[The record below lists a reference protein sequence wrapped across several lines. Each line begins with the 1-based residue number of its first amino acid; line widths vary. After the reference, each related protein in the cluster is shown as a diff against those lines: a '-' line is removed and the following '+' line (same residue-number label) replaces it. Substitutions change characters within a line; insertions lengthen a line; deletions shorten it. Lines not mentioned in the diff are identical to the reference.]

1 MQSEGLQ
8 ATPLKGLFWLGTA
21 GAVLILAGLSAV
33 LSANWHWVP
42 FGVQIALAV
51 LPLVVG
57 WIASGLYLFKHE
69 GDSRAVEEVLG
80 VIWSGG
86 VICSVALL
94 GRVLQL
100 SSNMPLFLGT
110 VFVLLLPVV
119 WLLRSVLAWG
129 IASAF
134 ATAFAITLADE
145 VKEAGWGIVAL
156 LICGGVLFARVA
168 PLWIKKT
175 SASLWKAE
183 MTRAERL
190 SCLQDLATRWLASA
204 VVCVFGL
211 AMMVILL
218 GLGRNTLCEDFGLFP
233 LAIPLLLGVLL
244 ERRESTWWQ
253 PLTRL
258 GTVLFGIASVPYLL
272 HMPPD
277 WWWSSFWISIVLLV
291 LLGKWVLREEGVL
304 LLMLPLASIPME
316 EPRLILAVGA
326 LILGSVLMVRGLM
339 KGRRTLA
346 NEGLVFILWTVWIIL
361 IGQSGLLMMQGVLLM
376 AGGLLLV
383 VLNLIWSRVQRK
395 RGGAQ

>member
-80 VIWSGG
+80 VIWTGG
-86 VICSVALL
+86 VICSIALL

-110 VFVLLLPVV
+110 IFVLLLPVV

-129 IASAF
+129 IASGF
-134 ATAFAITLADE
+134 AIAFAITLTDE
-145 VKEAGWGIVAL
+145 TDEALWGVLAL

-168 PLWIKKT
+168 PLWKT
-175 SASLWKAE
+175 GRE
-183 MTRAERL
+183 
-190 SCLQDLATRWLASA
+190 LATRWIASVGVCLFSLA
-204 VVCVFGL
+204 G
-211 AMMVILL
+211 MVILL
-218 GLGRNTLCEDFGLFP
+218 DMSRSVLWEECEEFGLFP
-233 LAIPLLLGVLL
+233 AVIPLALGVLM
-244 ERRESTWWQ
+244 EKRESTWRQ

-258 GTVLFGIASVPYLL
+258 GTVLFGLASVLFML
-272 HMPPD
+272 HGPMKTFLP
-277 WWWSSFWISIVLLV
+277 FGFAVVLVALA
-291 LLGKWVLREEGVL
+291 GIWVLREEGVL
-304 LLMLPLASIPME
+304 LLMLPLATLPLWLGL
-316 EPRLILAVGA
+316 RLFLAFGA
-326 LILGSVLMVRGLM
+326 LILGSVLVMRGLM

-346 NEGLVFILWTVWIIL
+346 NEGLVFILWTTWMIFV
-361 IGQSGLLMMQGVLLM
+361 GQSGLLMMQGVLLM
-376 AGGLLLV
+376 IGGLLLV
-383 VLNLIWSRVQRK
+383 GLNLIWGRIQRR